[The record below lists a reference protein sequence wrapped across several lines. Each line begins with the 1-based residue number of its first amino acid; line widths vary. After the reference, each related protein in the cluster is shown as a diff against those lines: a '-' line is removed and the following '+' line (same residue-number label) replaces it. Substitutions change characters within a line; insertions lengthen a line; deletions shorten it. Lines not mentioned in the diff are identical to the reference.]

1 MSGRSAQVLKEALTL
16 PSSERAELVEQLLR
30 SLDPPSR
37 HKVDELWAEEAEERI
52 DAYEQGE
59 IKTISA
65 KKVFDKI
72 GGRKMR

>member
-1 MSGRSAQVLKEALTL
+1 MSDRSAQVLKEALTL
-16 PSSERAELVEQLLR
+16 PSSERAELADQLLR

-52 DAYEQGE
+52 DAFDRGE

-65 KKVFDKI
+65 KRVFDEVD
-72 GGRKMR
+72 GRKM